1 PVVMDFGL
9 ARRTEEGDVRLTHSG
24 AILGTPAYMSPEQA
38 GGETAAVGPASDV
51 YSLGVMLYE
60 GLTGRLPF
68 GGALADGLWQIKYQ
82 EPERPSAVRPD
93 LDPQLE
99 AIVMRAMAKP
109 VGARYGS
116 AGELAAALGDYVR
129 LAESR
134 PGPASRPAISLT
146 QPALPGGP
154 APK

>member
-1 PVVMDFGL
+1 
-9 ARRTEEGDVRLTHSG
+9 VRLTHSG
-24 AILGTPAYMSPEQA
+24 ALLGTPAYMSPEQA
-38 GGETAAVGPASDV
+38 GGDTAAVGAASDV
-51 YSLGVMLYE
+51 YSLGVILYE
-60 GLTGRLPF
+60 VLTGRLPF
-68 GGALADGLWQIKYQ
+68 GGGLADVLWQVKYP
-82 EPERPSAVRPD
+82 EPGRPSAVRPAP
-93 LDPQLE
+93 DPRPE
-99 AIVMRAMAKP
+99 AVVMRAMAKP

-154 APK
+154 APKKPARRRLAVAAA